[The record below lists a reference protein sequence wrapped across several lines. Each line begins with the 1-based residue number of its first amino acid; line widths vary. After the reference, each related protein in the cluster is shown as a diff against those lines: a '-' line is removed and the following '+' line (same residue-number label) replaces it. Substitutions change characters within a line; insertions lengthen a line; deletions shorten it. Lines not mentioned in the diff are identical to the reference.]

1 MVEVLGGEK
10 NAIPTGQKGQV
21 CQAGTADR
29 RGFPSGI
36 DFCEVRGELG
46 SDADGDVTLGG
57 QTFAE
62 PCRVD
67 NHTKGPVP
75 RLPTYQVLSIESA
88 RSTFRVSSHVVPS
101 LAGRQASKHLAKLAG
116 ST

>member
-1 MVEVLGGEK
+1 MK
-10 NAIPTGQKGQV
+10 RAIPTGQKSQGGFARLGQLTDEV
-21 CQAGTADR
+21 FQVA
-29 RGFPSGI
+29 SS
-36 DFCEVRGELG
+36 FCEVRGELG

-75 RLPTYQVLSIESA
+75 RLPTFQVLTIESA

-101 LAGRQASKHLAKLAG
+101 LAGRQAGKHLAKLAG
-116 ST
+116 SR